1 MFRESLIDSHIH
13 VGQYYDYY
21 FSPFDVHDLMEKSNV
36 SHYAVSST
44 TQCEHNYQKVLE
56 EFHEL
61 LSLDGEKVLP
71 VMWITP
77 DALEGNIAW
86 YLESE
91 IKWKMLK
98 IHPFLNKSEWHPDG
112 KMFEE
117 VLEIARFLDL
127 PILIHT
133 GMDDCCKADL
143 FEKALI
149 LNEDLNFI
157 FAHGNP
163 LDSTLRLVEKYHNA
177 YADSAF
183 MTIDN
188 MSKFLENK
196 LYKKLLWGTDMFI
209 PKFFHP
215 DLNMEVYYTLKLSS
229 LKRICPIKV
238 FEYVTYKN
246 AKSIFKI
253 E

>member
-36 SHYAVSST
+36 TYYAVSST
-44 TQCEHNYQKVLE
+44 TQCEHNYQKVLQ

-86 YLESE
+86 YLESD

-117 VLEIARFLDL
+117 VLEIARYLDL

-143 FEKALI
+143 FEKALSV
-149 LNEDLNFI
+149 NEDLIFI

-163 LDSTLRLVEKYHNA
+163 INSTLRLVRKYHNA

-183 MTIDN
+183 MPIEN
-188 MSKFLENK
+188 MKKFVEMGLFR
-196 LYKKLLWGTDMFI
+196 KLLWGTDMFI

-215 DLNMEVYYTLKLSS
+215 ELDMRNYYNNKLTAFNN
-229 LKRICPIKV
+229 ICPVKE
-238 FEYVTYKN
+238 FEYITYKN
-246 AKSIFKI
+246 AFNLFKI
-253 E
+253 